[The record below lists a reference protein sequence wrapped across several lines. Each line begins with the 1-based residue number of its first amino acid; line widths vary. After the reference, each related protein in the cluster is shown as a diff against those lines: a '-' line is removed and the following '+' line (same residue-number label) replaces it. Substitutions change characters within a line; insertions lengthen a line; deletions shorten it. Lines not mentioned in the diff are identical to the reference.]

1 MRNKKR
7 NQQMLQNLQSSQ
19 KVKNNSQSSHNHG
32 SKVNVQASEC
42 DMSNKILVP
51 TQKHQQLKKL
61 VISVDR
67 KECEKQ
73 YQENLDR
80 AVELLQQKRF
90 WYFHNEA
97 MVYDTKT
104 GLIWEGKITGIEKEQ
119 RSTLRVIGSN
129 REFNLGRSLASSL
142 GIFSAALSESHLEKD
157 IPKKIDRVIANQK
170 YGLTGWQL
178 PSSEMVCDVVDSN
191 EFPLIKSAPDPTGNL
206 LLINPSFSGKD
217 IREFVLKCVEET
229 WFISWVNSNDEL
241 GKEINLLLENM
252 YDYLHGYIETDLALP
267 IEQIWKDVDYISTRL
282 AKLDSLRFTD
292 LEQGMWEFY
301 APQSL
306 KSKYTAVENKTSVRA
321 RNPEL
326 DIKEGNVAIDFGT
339 SSTVVAIRQHGRDEL
354 LRIGLQA
361 QDFKRHEISDNDFEN
376 PTVLELLDIQQ
387 LLKDWHSESYRPL
400 VDWNT
405 VHCSHE
411 ARHRLRTNDTDPVIV
426 GSIFARLKQWALRD
440 ANQAKVRIT
449 DSKNRYEY
457 EFAPLTEK
465 NPVKGRA
472 IELDNQYPQLDPIE
486 LYAWFLGMNINWR
499 ERGIFLKYYMTF
511 PVAYPNEV
519 KQKILASF
527 RRGLQRSLPESLLH
541 SERFNEFSVQE
552 LASEPAAF
560 AAAALRTLDIEP
572 EKEGTAYAV
581 FDFGGGTTDFDYG
594 IYREPN
600 DDEYD
605 AGYDDVIEHFGSS
618 GDKFLGGENLLEN
631 MAYLVFKDNQN
642 ICREHEIAFTKP
654 IDAESFVGSE
664 RLIAQTQAAYTN
676 TTLMMSKLRPLW
688 EQGEIDKNSSGTLKL
703 KLLNRQGER
712 VDCELTVNDEMLIE
726 YLQQRILSGF
736 VDFFTALKSSFE
748 KQLGELPETIHILL
762 GGNSSR
768 SKIVLGLLGFFED
781 DNGQILAQQLD
792 NELSKIFGNNQ
803 PEYRIHKPLESDK
816 EQPFKANTKTGV
828 ALGLLKVA
836 PGESLKVI
844 NHASA
849 SNSDS
854 PFQFYVGSHRRG
866 KFIVGIK
873 RGDDYGQWV
882 ELGRVR
888 DSVFQLLYTTSA
900 QAESTDGLTRG
911 SQGLLERQLD
921 FSGSNSQGKSI
932 FARIMSPDTIEIG
945 LADNLEQAEQ
955 GVQFLRQI
963 ALKI

>member
-1 MRNKKR
+1 
-7 NQQMLQNLQSSQ
+7 MLQDLQSSQ
-19 KVKNNSQSSHNHG
+19 KVKNNSKLSHNHG
-32 SKVNVQASEC
+32 SKVNVQASERE
-42 DMSNKILVP
+42 MSNQILVP
-51 TQKHQQLKKL
+51 TQKHQQLEKL
-61 VISVDR
+61 AI
-67 KECEKQ
+67 E
-73 YQENLDR
+73 LDR
-80 AVELLQQKRF
+80 TVKSQHYVSFLTEVVNIFQEHQF
-90 WYFHNEA
+90 WYLDNKK
-97 MVYDTKT
+97 MIYDTH
-104 GLIWEGKITGIEKEQ
+104 TGILWDANPNVSLQYNYHDTSALPLQISGLKFTNLPTREQIQTVVKAQFPLKEGANYRIKNHCYWLTTDKTTHLDYNPVRFDTWTGCLLAINTQ
-119 RSTLRVIGSN
+119 FVKMSH
-129 REFNLGRSLASSL
+129 REFLLECVKRKWNIKKHTATKEEADKIQQFLIYYPQYLEYLGSSL
-142 GIFSAALSESHLEKD
+142 I
-157 IPKKIDRVIANQK
+157 
-170 YGLTGWQL
+170 L
-178 PSSEMVCDVVDSN
+178 PV
-191 EFPLIKSAPDPTGNL
+191 
-206 LLINPSFSGKD
+206 
-217 IREFVLKCVEET
+217 
-229 WFISWVNSNDEL
+229 
-241 GKEINLLLENM
+241 
-252 YDYLHGYIETDLALP
+252 
-267 IEQIWKDVDYISTRL
+267 EQIWQNVDYISTRL

-301 APQSL
+301 APQTL

-339 SSTVVAIRQHGRDEL
+339 SSTVVAIRQNGRDEL
-354 LRIGLQA
+354 LRIGMQA
-361 QDFKRHEISDNDFEN
+361 QDFKRHDISDNDFEN

-387 LLKDWHSESYRPL
+387 LLTDWHSESYRPL

-465 NPVKGRA
+465 NPVKGQA
-472 IELDNQYPQLDPIE
+472 IKLDNHYPQLDPIE

-527 RRGLQRSLPESLLH
+527 RRGLQRSLPESLLC
-541 SERFNEFSVQE
+541 SERFSDFSVQE

-572 EKEGTAYAV
+572 EKNGAAYAV

-736 VDFFTALKSSFE
+736 VGFFTALKSSFE

-849 SNSDS
+849 SNHDS
-854 PFQFYVGSHRRG
+854 PFQFYVGSHRRD

-873 RGDDYGQWV
+873 RNDDYGQWT

-888 DSVFQLLYTTSA
+888 QGVFQLLYTTSPK
-900 QAESTDGLTRG
+900 AESVDSLMRG
-911 SQGLLERQLD
+911 SQELYELNLE
-921 FSGSNSQGKSI
+921 FSGSDSQGKSV
-932 FARIMSPDTIEIG
+932 FAQIISPDTIEIG
-945 LADNLEQAEQ
+945 LADNLEQAKQ
-955 GVQFLRQI
+955 GVQFMRQI
-963 ALKI
+963 TLKI